1 MVANDVIDFFLEQ
14 LVLPEAC
21 ARTIRQSIKEIANM
35 SRGASLGRRMLTDQ
49 LIDVLFDLY
58 THGLSSAAELGASLK
73 AKLNRYG
80 HSHFTPVRQAAVI
93 LPLRKGIR
101 AVGC

>member
-1 MVANDVIDFFLEQ
+1 MVANDVIDFFMEQ

-21 ARTIRQSIKEIANM
+21 ARTIRQSIKEFASM

-58 THGLSSAAELGASLK
+58 THGLSSASELGATLK
-73 AKLNRYG
+73 AKLNRYL
-80 HSHFTPVRQAAVI
+80 HAHFTPARHAGVI
-93 LPLRKGIR
+93 LPLR
-101 AVGC
+101 

>member
-1 MVANDVIDFFLEQ
+1 MIANDVIDFFMEQ
-14 LVLPEAC
+14 LLLPEAC
-21 ARTIRQSIKEIANM
+21 AKTIRQSIKAFANM
-35 SRGASLGRRMLTDQ
+35 SRGPSLGRRMLTDQ

-58 THGLSSAAELGASLK
+58 TYELSTAAELGAALK

-80 HSHFTPVRQAAVI
+80 HSHFMPVRQAAVI